1 MILMTLKLNYIV
13 NEHFFPILSIF
24 TLRDFLSN
32 SRLIN
37 IHLLFG
43 LPFGQYTLSLDFSSD
58 HILSALWF
66 HLSLISFSI

>member
-13 NEHFFPILSIF
+13 NEHFFPMLSIF
-24 TLRDFLSN
+24 TLRDFVSN

-43 LPFGQYTLSLDFSSD
+43 LPFGQYTLSLTFHQIISCRPYGF
-58 HILSALWF
+58 ILV
-66 HLSLISFSI
+66 